1 MTQILNATIAAPGT
15 FTGLAYTPLD
25 PKLRFIPQN
34 ANVEATFVYGSG
46 GTSVDVYLQTTHD
59 GANWRDIGHFGQL
72 TTSTVRDIW
81 RASSSD
87 SVLDADIQ
95 NPAPPLSWWRVR
107 YVVVGTYAGTNLAV
121 NVIGADL
128 VRAGVGP

>member
-1 MTQILNATIAAPGT
+1 MTSVLNAMIGAPGT
-15 FTGLAYTPLD
+15 FTGLPWQPND
-25 PKLRFIPQN
+25 PKQRLWPQHHN
-34 ANVEATFVYGSG
+34 IEALFTYGSG
-46 GTSVDVYLQTTHD
+46 GTSVDVFLQTTHD

-72 TTSTVRDIW
+72 TTSTARDIW

-95 NPAPPLSWWRVR
+95 NPAPHVSWLRVR
-107 YVVVGTYAGTNLAV
+107 YTVVGVYAGTNLAI
-121 NVIGADL
+121 NVIVDL